1 MEGNIM
7 EDTKSLATLIKAI
20 TNEYEKYYNK
30 QVATIGLTTAQ
41 CEVLNY
47 LFETNKE
54 YVHQIDLEKH
64 LSLSNPTVTG
74 LLKRLD
80 EKGYVLIVQNN
91 GDKRKKN
98 IHLTES
104 AYKMQKRIRSCRK
117 KANNRLV
124 LGMPRKEQQ
133 KLASVLEGL
142 LENIE

>member
-1 MEGNIM
+1 MM
-7 EDTKSLATLIKAI
+7 EDIKSLATLIKAI

-54 YVHQIDLEKH
+54 YVHQIDLEHH

-91 GDKRKKN
+91 TDKRKKN
-98 IHLTES
+98 IYLTES
-104 AYKMQKRIRSCRK
+104 AYKMQKRIQNCRK

-124 LGMPRKEQQ
+124 LGVSKKEQQ